1 MRRVSEQLDSA
12 RRARFTGASLTETTM
27 TDLRPFCAALALAGA
42 LSGALAAPALADLSR
57 LPGTYE
63 AAEAAACRLR
73 LDPPARAPEDS
84 LIVADTVSGLV
95 LAFPGCPGGLGD
107 ALLWRAAADGETLR
121 LIDGAGDV
129 IFEAKPGENRS
140 WTGETAAGE
149 TLTLNP
155 A

>member
-1 MRRVSEQLDSA
+1 
-12 RRARFTGASLTETTM
+12 M
-27 TDLRPFCAALALAGA
+27 TDLRSFCAAFAGSGALAAA
-42 LSGALAAPALADLSR
+42 LSGALAAPALADISR

-63 AAEAAACRLR
+63 ATGAAACRVR

-107 ALLWRAAADGETLR
+107 AMLWRAAASGESLR
-121 LIDGAGDV
+121 LIDGAGAV
-129 IFEAKPGENRS
+129 IFEATPGENRS
-140 WTGETAAGE
+140 WRGETAAGE
-149 TLTLNP
+149 TLTLHP

>member
-1 MRRVSEQLDSA
+1 
-12 RRARFTGASLTETTM
+12 M
-27 TDLRPFCAALALAGA
+27 TVLRPFCTAFALSGA
-42 LSGALAAPALADLSR
+42 LSGALAAAAMADISR
-57 LPGTYE
+57 LPGTYR
-63 AAEAAACRLR
+63 AEAGGAACRVR

-107 ALLWRAAADGETLR
+107 ALLWRAAADGESLR
-121 LIDGAGDV
+121 LIDGAGAV
-129 IFEAKPGENRS
+129 VFEATPGENRS
-140 WTGETAAGE
+140 WSGETAAGE

>member
-1 MRRVSEQLDSA
+1 
-12 RRARFTGASLTETTM
+12 M
-27 TDLRPFCAALALAGA
+27 TDLRSFCAAFARSGVLAAA
-42 LSGALAAPALADLSR
+42 LSGALAAPALADISR
-57 LPGTYE
+57 LPGTYQ
-63 AAEAAACRLR
+63 AGADGAACRLR

-121 LIDGAGDV
+121 LINGAGDV
-129 IFEAKPGENRS
+129 IFEARPGENRS
-140 WTGETAAGE
+140 WTGETAAGA

>member
-1 MRRVSEQLDSA
+1 
-12 RRARFTGASLTETTM
+12 M
-27 TDLRPFCAALALAGA
+27 TDLRSFCAALAIPGALAAA
-42 LSGALAAPALADLSR
+42 LSGALAAPALADISR
-57 LPGTYE
+57 LPGTYQ
-63 AAEAAACRLR
+63 AEADGAACRVR

-107 ALLWRAAADGETLR
+107 AMFWRAAASGQSLR
-121 LIDGAGDV
+121 LIDGAGAV
-129 IFEAKPGENRS
+129 IFEAAPGENRS
-140 WTGETAAGE
+140 WAGETAAGE